1 MLHLHCFTNFTVI
14 LGDKHLHH
22 VEVSCTLIVAH
33 ARWTNVAYATDRL
46 FYIVRLRDMICRKL
60 QRSTPNLISWN
71 VEATFL
77 TSQGP
82 LPLKYLTLVTLP
94 FSLSPAQSMMSGSHG
109 GMFVIL
115 APIFFLGRTCSP
127 EAVQQAL
134 LQTAVIGS
142 HTGLNA
148 LRERQLPFQS

>member
-60 QRSTPNLISWN
+60 QTSTPNLFNMISWN

-82 LPLKYLTLVTLP
+82 LPLKCLTLVTLP

-109 GMFVIL
+109 RMFVIL
-115 APIFFLGRTCSP
+115 APIFFLGRTFAGSCTTGI
-127 EAVQQAL
+127 VTDCMLLLAL
-134 LQTAVIGS
+134 TQV
-142 HTGLNA
+142 
-148 LRERQLPFQS
+148 